1 MKPNQNLDDKSV
13 LLVVGFHRLGNARKV
28 STAQISVDADKTML
42 HVSKNLL
49 DAREYDAI
57 KTHDGKTRA
66 WLATRA
72 LPSMFKEGVFRV
84 PNTLVVEV
92 DEYLTARKSERDALV
107 EKFRKAYVERVKQAM
122 ARLNGLANVNDY
134 LTADD
139 AADKFDLT
147 WRYVTFAT
155 PDALKNLRDGLFQRE
170 REKLAKSV
178 SDAAEE
184 IKSVLRVQM
193 AALVDRMVT
202 QMTPS
207 KDGKKKKIYDSLVGN
222 INDFL
227 GTFNARNLADDRQL
241 QALVEKARQTV
252 AGVSPEI
259 LRESD
264 GIREHVKAGFD
275 EIKKQLDTMIV
286 DKPARHFDFGNGDC
300 ED

>member
-1 MKPNQNLDDKSV
+1 MSKNLDDKSV

-28 STAQISVDADKTML
+28 STSQIDVDADKTML

-72 LPSMFKEGVFRV
+72 LPSMFKEGVFRL
-84 PNTLVVEV
+84 PNTLITEV
-92 DEYLTARKSERDALV
+92 DDYLTARKTEREVLV
-107 EKFRKAYVERVKQAM
+107 AAFKKAYKERVKEALV
-122 ARLNGLANVNDY
+122 RLNGLANPNDY

-139 AADKFDLT
+139 AAERFGLT
-147 WRYVTFAT
+147 WRYVTFST
-155 PDALKNLRDGLFQRE
+155 PDALKNLREGLFQRE
-170 REKLAKSV
+170 RQKLAESV
-178 SDAAEE
+178 ADAAEE
-184 IKSVLRVQM
+184 IKTVLRVQM

-222 INDFL
+222 IADFL
-227 GTFNARNLADDRQL
+227 ATFDARNLADDTQL
-241 QALVEKARQTV
+241 QALVTKARETI
-252 AGVSPEI
+252 AGVSPAL

-264 GIREHVKAGFD
+264 GIREHVQTGFT
-275 EIKKQLDTMIV
+275 EIKQQLDTMIV
-286 DKPARHFDFGNGDC
+286 DKPARHFDFGDG
-300 ED
+300 E

>member
-1 MKPNQNLDDKSV
+1 
-13 LLVVGFHRLGNARKV
+13 
-28 STAQISVDADKTML
+28 ML

-49 DAREYDAI
+49 DAKEYDAI

-92 DEYLTARKSERDALV
+92 DEYLTERKAERDALV
-107 EKFRKAYVERVKQAM
+107 AAFKKAYVERVKEALV
-122 ARLNGLANVNDY
+122 RLNGLANVNDY
-134 LTADD
+134 LTAED
-139 AADKFDLT
+139 AASKFNLS
-147 WRYVTFAT
+147 WKYVTFAT

-170 REKLAKSV
+170 KEKLASEV
-178 SDAAEE
+178 RSAAEE
-184 IKSVLRVQM
+184 IKTVLRVQM

-207 KDGKKKKIYDSLVGN
+207 KDGKKRKVYDSLVGN
-222 INDFL
+222 IADFL
-227 GTFNARNLADDRQL
+227 ATFNARNLASDTEL
-241 QALVEKARQTV
+241 QALVDKARNTI
-252 AGVSPEI
+252 AGVSPAL

-264 GIREHVKAGFD
+264 GIREHVAAGFG

-286 DKPARHFDFGNGDC
+286 DKPARVFDFGDN
-300 ED
+300 

>member
-1 MKPNQNLDDKSV
+1 MNMNKTLDDKSV

-28 STAQISVDADKTML
+28 STSKIDVNADKTML

-49 DAREYDAI
+49 DAKEYDEI

-92 DEYLTARKSERDALV
+92 DEYLNKRAVERKALV
-107 EKFRKAYVERVKQAM
+107 EKFRKAYVKRVTEAIERLK
-122 ARLNGLANVNDY
+122 GLANVNDY

-139 AADKFDLT
+139 ACDKFQLE
-147 WRYVTFAT
+147 WRYVTFST
-155 PDALKNLRDGLFQRE
+155 PDALKNLREGLFQRE
-170 REKLAKSV
+170 RDKLAKSV
-178 SDAAEE
+178 QDAAEE

-202 QMTPS
+202 QMTPT

-222 INDFL
+222 VADFL
-227 GTFNARNLADDRQL
+227 ATFNARNLADDSQL
-241 QALVEKARQTV
+241 QGLVEKARQTI
-252 AGVSPEI
+252 AGVTPAL

-264 GIREHVKAGFD
+264 GIREHIATGFG

-286 DKPARHFDFGNGDC
+286 DKPARHFDFNGD
-300 ED
+300 